1 MVMMQND
8 RTTPMADSEAGMRSL
23 RMSHVIVRVL
33 LVLSLLESSTSRIGR
48 YGNYRYKCLTPTYQR
63 AIEGPTAVV
72 AEKIAILAK
81 TEDLRGLD
89 GNKVACKVS
98 SIWKSSRNTDTLF
111 PKMHIGFF
119 GS

>member
-1 MVMMQND
+1 
-8 RTTPMADSEAGMRSL
+8 
-23 RMSHVIVRVL
+23 
-33 LVLSLLESSTSRIGR
+33 
-48 YGNYRYKCLTPTYQR
+48 
-63 AIEGPTAVV
+63 VV